1 MEVHHHPDLHHN
13 RKKFKEY
20 FLEFLMIFLAVT
32 MGFIAE
38 NIRESIVENH
48 SEKQYMTSLVRDLE
62 LDTLELSKGN
72 LFRIQKIQALD
83 SILNILAEQT
93 TSQVSWVAYSL
104 SKKFYGSRNFYQN
117 SGTLDQLKNSG
128 GLRLIRNR
136 AIVDSI
142 EAYDQQVRRM
152 EARDDFETEAFVYSN
167 RISEKLF
174 EAKSVIKIFGVSNNP
189 NVIPDGSALVKINLS
204 YLDEYINN
212 LMKYEFLIKNNAV
225 VFESNRQKA
234 TNLIQLIKKE
244 YHLE

>member
-1 MEVHHHPDLHHN
+1 MADNPNDDTLDNPKVPQLEKLSDVISSAIETDTIIPKQETKNMEVHHHPDLHHN

-72 LFRIQKIQALD
+72 LFRIQKKQALD
-83 SILNILAEQT
+83 SILKILAEQNGT
-93 TSQVSWVAYSL
+93 QVSWMAYSL
-104 SKKFYGSRNFYQN
+104 SRKFYGSRNFYQN

-152 EARDDFETEAFVYSN
+152 KARDDFESEAFSYN
-167 RISEKLF
+167 NKISEKLF
-174 EAKSVIKIFGVSNNP
+174 EAKSVIKIFGVP
-189 NVIPDGSALVKINLS
+189 
-204 YLDEYINN
+204 
-212 LMKYEFLIKNNAV
+212 M
-225 VFESNRQKA
+225 
-234 TNLIQLIKKE
+234 IQI
-244 YHLE
+244 

>member
-48 SEKQYMTSLVRDLE
+48 SEKQYMTSLVRDLQ
-62 LDTLELSKGN
+62 LDTLELAKGN
-72 LFRIQKIQALD
+72 LFRIQKIRALD
-83 SILNILAEQT
+83 SILNILAEQNA
-93 TSQVSWVAYSL
+93 SQVSWVAYSL
-104 SKKFYGSRNFYQN
+104 SRQFSTSRNFYQN

-152 EARDDFETEAFVYSN
+152 RSRDDFETEAFIYNS

-174 EAKSVIKIFGVSNNP
+174 EAKSVIKIFGLSNDP
-189 NVIPDGSALVKINLS
+189 NVTPGGSGVLKINLP
-204 YLDEYINN
+204 YLNEYINN
-212 LMKYEFLIKNNAV
+212 LMKYELLIKNNVV

-234 TNLIQLIKKE
+234 TNLIQLIEKE

>member
-1 MEVHHHPDLHHN
+1 MEVHHHPDLHHD
-13 RKKFKEY
+13 RKKLKEY

-38 NIRESIVENH
+38 NIRERIVENH
-48 SEKQYMTSLVRDLE
+48 REKQYMTSLVRDLE

-72 LFRIQKIQALD
+72 LFRIQKTQALD
-83 SILNILAEQT
+83 SFLNILAEQKA
-93 TSQVSWVAYSL
+93 SQVPWVAYSL

-117 SGTLDQLKNSG
+117 SGTLDELKNSG
-128 GLRLIRNR
+128 GLRLIANR

-152 EARDDFETEAFVYSN
+152 TARDDFENEAFIYNN

-189 NVIPDGSALVKINLS
+189 NLIPAGSALVKINLS
-204 YLDEYINN
+204 YLNEYIND
-212 LMKYEFLIKNNAV
+212 LMKYEFLIKNNAA

-234 TNLIQLIKKE
+234 TNLIQLIKKK
-244 YHLE
+244 YYLE